1 MAINRIT
8 KDINICIRQ
17 LYTASEQ
24 GIFFID
30 AEGHI
35 LQANDSFCA
44 MLGYAGHELMGKT
57 FFDINQGILP
67 NLVPSTREGIADFG
81 LYYFYLAEQAPLPI
95 KLLASDGTP
104 IQVTMRSVITRT
116 RAGETAVAAG
126 IITLIKKQGQ
136 EEQPRDP
143 THAHGNWE
151 LEQNYRNILQHSG
164 DGIIITDFNSMIV
177 TVNDSLV
184 SMLGYERSEDIVGK
198 FLLELASFEGTHMC
212 TTGEMLSIDKGY
224 YDTQI
229 EVTNE
234 LFETGRAQG
243 LFYMNKKDG
252 VVVPMEAAL
261 SLLTDPEG
269 NRRGTIAICRDIT
282 TRVKAEKQLLNT
294 KLFLENIFATTRDGI
309 YVSDPQGQCIMI
321 NQAFSDITGYRQE
334 ELIGGSAASLLA
346 DDSDAELSQQIMKA
360 MDNKD
365 DLSLFEARWK
375 RKNGTVF
382 PAEVRLAV
390 LKTEAGDYN
399 GIVASVRDITERR
412 RVLEELRQS
421 HEQLEEKVRE
431 RTETLEEMNTALR
444 VLLQG
449 REEDKQTHEDKIL
462 ANVNELVLPYLD
474 RLKATRLDERQR
486 SSLAIIEANL
496 KDIVAPFAGRT
507 ASRNLSMTPAEIQIA
522 NLIKHG
528 MTAKEIAGITSLSPR
543 TIECHRASIRKK
555 LGLINRKVNLRA
567 YLLSSG

>member
-8 KDINICIRQ
+8 KDINVCIRQ

-24 GIFFID
+24 GIFFVD
-30 AEGHI
+30 AAGHI
-35 LQANDSFCA
+35 LQANAAFCD
-44 MLGYAGHELMGKT
+44 MLGYAEQALTGKT
-57 FFDINQGILP
+57 FFEINQGMLP
-67 NLVPSTREGIADFG
+67 NLEESVREGIADFG
-81 LYYFYLAEQAPLPI
+81 LYYFYLSEHTPLPI
-95 KLLASDGTP
+95 KLISPDGAP
-104 IQVTMRSVITRT
+104 ILVTMRSVITRT
-116 RAGETAVAAG
+116 RAGKPAVAAG
-126 IITLIKKQGQ
+126 IIRRMEKQTLI
-136 EEQPRDP
+136 EQPCDQTDP
-143 THAHGNWE
+143 HGNWE
-151 LEQNYRNILQHSG
+151 IEQNYRNILQHSA
-164 DGIIITDFNSMIV
+164 DGIMITDFNSMIV

-198 FLLELASFEGTHMC
+198 YLLELASFEGTHMC
-212 TTGEMLSIDKGY
+212 TTGELLCLDKAY
-224 YDTQI
+224 YDSQI
-229 EVTNE
+229 EVTNQ

-243 LFYMNKKDG
+243 LFYMHKKNG
-252 VVVPMEAAL
+252 VAVPMEAAL

-282 TRVKAEKQLLNT
+282 IRVKAEKLLLTT

-309 YVSDPQGQCIMI
+309 YVSNSQGQCIMI
-321 NQAFSDITGYRQE
+321 NQAFSDITGYTQD
-334 ELIGGSAASLLA
+334 ELIGSSPASLLA
-346 DDSDAELSQQIMKA
+346 DESDAELSQQIMKA

-375 RKNGTVF
+375 HKNGTVF

-399 GIVASVRDITERR
+399 GIVASVRDISERK
-412 RVLEELRQS
+412 RVLEELRRS

-431 RTETLEEMNTALR
+431 RTENLEEMNTALR

-449 REEDKQTHEDKIL
+449 REEDKLSHEDRML
-462 ANVNELVLPYLD
+462 GNVNELVLPYLD

-486 SSLAIIEANL
+486 SSISIIEANL

-507 ASRNLSMTPAEIQIA
+507 ASRNLSLTPSEIQIA

-555 LGLINRKVNLRA
+555 LGLINCKVNLRA
-567 YLLSSG
+567 YLLSSY

>member
-1 MAINRIT
+1 
-8 KDINICIRQ
+8 
-17 LYTASEQ
+17 
-24 GIFFID
+24 
-30 AEGHI
+30 
-35 LQANDSFCA
+35 
-44 MLGYAGHELMGKT
+44 MLGYAEHDLMGKT
-57 FFDINQGILP
+57 FFEINQGMLP
-67 NLVPSTREGIADFG
+67 NLDESVREGIADFG

-95 KLLASDGTP
+95 KLLSPDGTP
-104 IQVTMRSVITRT
+104 ILVSMRSVITRT
-116 RAGETAVAAG
+116 RSGEPAVAAG
-126 IITLIKKQGQ
+126 IIRRMEKQELID
-136 EEQPRDP
+136 QPCDQTDP
-143 THAHGNWE
+143 HGGNWE
-151 LEQNYRNILQHSG
+151 IEQNYRNILQHSA
-164 DGIIITDFNSMIV
+164 DGIMITDFNSMIV

-184 SMLGYERSEDIVGK
+184 RMLGYERSEDIVGRY
-198 FLLELASFEGTHMC
+198 LLELASFEGTHMC
-212 TTGEMLSIDKGY
+212 TTGELLCLDKTY
-224 YDTQI
+224 YDSQI
-229 EVTNE
+229 EVTNQ

-243 LFYMNKKDG
+243 LFYMNKKNG

-261 SLLTDPEG
+261 SLLTDPDG

-282 TRVKAEKQLLNT
+282 QRVKAEKLLLTT

-309 YVSDPQGQCIMI
+309 YVADSQGQCIMV
-321 NQAFSDITGYRQE
+321 NQAFSEITGYTKDA
-334 ELIGGSAASLLA
+334 LIGSSPASLLA
-346 DDSDAELSQQIMKA
+346 DESDAELSQQIMKA

-390 LKTEAGDYN
+390 LTTEAGDYN
-399 GIVASVRDITERR
+399 GIVASVRDITERK
-412 RVLEELRQS
+412 RVLEELRRS

-431 RTETLEEMNTALR
+431 RTESLEEMNTALR

-449 REEDKQTHEDKIL
+449 REEDKLSHEEKIL
-462 ANVNELVLPYLD
+462 GNVNELVLPYLD

-507 ASRNLSMTPAEIQIA
+507 SSRNLSMTPSEIQIA

-567 YLLSSG
+567 FLLSAG

>member
-1 MAINRIT
+1 MATNRIT
-8 KDINICIRQ
+8 KDVNACIRL

-24 GIFFID
+24 GIFFVD
-30 AEGHI
+30 AAGHL
-35 LQANDSFCA
+35 LQANAAFCD
-44 MLGYAGHELMGKT
+44 MLGYAEHDLTGKT
-57 FFDINQGILP
+57 FFEINQGMLP
-67 NLVPSTREGIADFG
+67 NLDESVRDGIADFG
-81 LYYFYLAEQAPLPI
+81 LYYFYLAEHAALPV
-95 KLLASDGTP
+95 KLLSSDGTR
-104 IQVTMRSVITRT
+104 ILVTMRSVITRT
-116 RAGETAVAAG
+116 RAGEPAVAAG
-126 IITLIKKQGQ
+126 IIRRMQVQ
-136 EEQPRDP
+136 VPDEQPCDQIDMQ
-143 THAHGNWE
+143 GNWE
-151 LEQNYRNILQHSG
+151 IEQNYRNILQYSG
-164 DGIIITDFNSMIV
+164 DGIMITDFNSRIV

-184 SMLGYERSEDIVGK
+184 RILGYESCEDIVGRY
-198 FLLELASFEGTHMC
+198 LLELASFEGAHMC
-212 TTGEMLSIDKGY
+212 TTGELLCLDKDY
-224 YDTQI
+224 YDKQI

-243 LFYMNKKDG
+243 MFYMNKKNG
-252 VVVPMEAAL
+252 IVVPMEATL
-261 SLLTDPEG
+261 SLLTDPDG

-282 TRVKAEKQLLNT
+282 IRVKAEKQLLNT

-309 YVSDPQGQCIMI
+309 YVSNPQGQCIMI
-321 NQAFSDITGYRQE
+321 NRAFSDITGYTQD
-334 ELIGGSAASLLA
+334 ELIGCSPASLLA

-360 MDNKD
+360 MDNQD

-375 RKNGTVF
+375 RKNGEVF

-390 LKTEAGDYN
+390 LKTESGDYN

-412 RVLEELRQS
+412 RVLEELRRS

-431 RTETLEEMNTALR
+431 RTENLEEMNTALR

-462 ANVNELVLPYLD
+462 GNVSELVLPYLD
-474 RLKATRLDERQR
+474 RLKTTRLDERQR
-486 SSLAIIEANL
+486 SSIAIIEANL

-507 ASRNLSMTPAEIQIA
+507 ASRNLSLTPAEIQIA